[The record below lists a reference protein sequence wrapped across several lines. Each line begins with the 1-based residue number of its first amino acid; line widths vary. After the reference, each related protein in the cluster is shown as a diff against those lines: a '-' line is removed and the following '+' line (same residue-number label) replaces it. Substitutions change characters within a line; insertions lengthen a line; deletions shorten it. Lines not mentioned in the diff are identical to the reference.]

1 MAVTDDEMAEN
12 ASTDE
17 QGSPLDRM
25 INSQRGSWLQA
36 LQESTWGLGFSDP
49 TTAANEELD
58 WLIGQ
63 LRGNPNA
70 NLNPAVPLNAAI
82 ARIRARGSNATGA
95 TGTGRTFDADHSPGG
110 KDYSPEDR
118 AVLDMIDRDKGSWLA
133 SLKRFAAGK
142 NFGNPDQAA
151 QEELDGMVRQLMY
164 ASNQT
169 RAGNTGKSP
178 ASLLAEAEARL
189 TARAGQKTGSDN
201 NIPGT
206 NNPKPVVVPEPTRAP
221 SDGGLQRGT
230 PNPPPSNN
238 TMADIVHT
246 RTIPYSARAALPA
259 AVTPFATQTAASTSI
274 RPAAM
279 MQPSTAF
286 QPRAFQ
292 QTMQGMLPPTGTP
305 STPSDTA
312 AENAWNRTNAQY
324 RQAGNAYMAAQGD
337 QMGQTY
343 NPSPWSGTRLG
354 APRTAL
360 GQPEAMGSPN
370 DVALASEA
378 DRRRAYRFGQQNA
391 QANQANAA
399 LGQQDF
405 NGQMNN
411 WLKAYNDW
419 NNRGVDP
426 TGGM

>member
-1 MAVTDDEMAEN
+1 MDPTVTDAEIDRIFQAYLGHGADFGDPSVQAHRYN
-12 ASTDE
+12 PGGAAGVGAAVADSAEHRDGIASGRLVMNDAGTGVIVRVDPAST
-17 QGSPLDRM
+17 
-25 INSQRGSWLQA
+25 
-36 LQESTWGLGFSDP
+36 TTP
-49 TTAANEELD
+49 TPTPTPTPPP
-58 WLIGQ
+58 
-63 LRGNPNA
+63 NPNPFGSSNPSDA
-70 NLNPAVPLNAAI
+70 TAEDPAVYA
-82 ARIRARGSNATGA
+82 
-95 TGTGRTFDADHSPGG
+95 
-110 KDYSPEDR
+110 
-118 AVLDMIDRDKGSWLA
+118 MIQSQTPIWLA
-133 SLKRFAAGK
+133 RLKTFASK
-142 NFGNPDQAA
+142 LNFGNPDQAA
-151 QEELDGMVRQLMY
+151 QDELNGMLTALRTS
-164 ASNQT
+164 ANQT
-169 RAGNTGKSP
+169 RAGNTRAITPETLIGQ
-178 ASLLAEAEARL
+178 AEARL
-189 TARAGQKTGSDN
+189 TARGRVTPGGATNVPGGGTTNTTTTNPNTTNTTTTTNPNTAN
-201 NIPGT
+201 NAVT
-206 NNPKPVVVPEPTRAP
+206 AP
-221 SDGGLQRGT
+221 AA
-230 PNPPPSNN
+230 N
-238 TMADIVHT
+238 TMANIVNT
-246 RTIPYSARAALPA
+246 PTMPYSARAALPA
-259 AVTPFATQTAASTSI
+259 AVTPFATQTAASTSM

-279 MQPSTAF
+279 AQPSTAF

-292 QTMQGMLPPTGTP
+292 QTMQGILQPTGTP
-305 STPSDTA
+305 SAPSDPA

-343 NPSPWSGTRLG
+343 NPSPWSGTRLV

-391 QANQANAA
+391 QANQANTA

>member
-1 MAVTDDEMAEN
+1 MNDAGTSLDERQAGDGMGLE
-12 ASTDE
+12 
-17 QGSPLDRM
+17 RM
-25 INSQRGSWLQA
+25 INDFRGSWLQA
-36 LQESTWGLGFSDP
+36 LQESTHGLNFSDP
-49 TTAANEELD
+49 TTAVNEEMD
-58 WLIGQ
+58 WLLGQ

-70 NLNPAVPLNAAI
+70 NLNPSVPLNAAI
-82 ARIRARGSNATGA
+82 ARLKARGSNATGT

-110 KDYSPEDR
+110 KDYSPEDA
-118 AVLDMIDRDKGSWLA
+118 AVLDMIDRDKGGWLDR
-133 SLKRFAAGK
+133 LKKFAAGK

-151 QEELDGMVRQLMY
+151 QEELNGMLTALMY

-169 RAGNTGKSP
+169 RAGNVGKSP
-178 ASLLAEAEARL
+178 ASLLTEAEARL
-189 TARAGQKTGSDN
+189 TARAGQKPGSDN

-206 NNPKPVVVPEPTRAP
+206 NNPKPVIAP
-221 SDGGLQRGT
+221 ATTANNANGATNTGAAA
-230 PNPPPSNN
+230 N
-238 TMADIVHT
+238 TMANIVNT
-246 RTIPYSARAALPA
+246 PTMPYSARAALPA
-259 AVTPFATQTAASTSI
+259 AVTPFTTQTAASTSM

-279 MQPSTAF
+279 AQPRTAF

-292 QTMQGMLPPTGTP
+292 QTMQGILPPAGTP
-305 STPSDTA
+305 SALPDA
-312 AENAWNRTNAQY
+312 GAENAWNRTNAQY

-337 QMGQTY
+337 PMGQTY
-343 NPSPWSGTRLG
+343 NPAPWSGTRMG

-391 QANQANAA
+391 QTNQANAA
-399 LGQQDF
+399 LGQNDF
-405 NGQMNN
+405 NSQMNN

-426 TGGM
+426 LGGM